1 MEEYENDVIVLRDVI
16 SGNKEKIIKNIE
28 QSVSSIRGLLLL
40 KRTKLNQ
47 LRELSNQCSDIRF
60 RNHLCDII
68 DIELGLENVYN
79 SNLNHILQQLKDLR

>member
-40 KRTKLNQ
+40 K
-47 LRELSNQCSDIRF
+47 
-60 RNHLCDII
+60 HYYII
-68 DIELGLENVYN
+68 F
-79 SNLNHILQQLKDLR
+79 IL